1 MSVDKCIN
9 QELHL
14 KPCCF
19 ERRVPQE
26 SVRLRRGEF
35 GQPETGRR
43 SLVCSQPAT
52 SQDRLSHSISYSISR
67 MEPNFKEFIC
77 CLKWQQGN
85 CWKYGNCHNK
95 WISEVFMKYG
105 ITIEGCTKLP
115 NNLITYNSHGRP
127 NIILCKCRQEAIPEH
142 MYIFHLIL
150 KPLLWVPSYTLAQ
163 ESLLGPDLVA
173 FSEDCHCVSD
183 AVEAEKTPA
192 RDSARAPCS
201 RFPVH
206 ESMDDWYSVFESM
219 KSELV

>member
-9 QELHL
+9 RELHTN
-14 KPCCF
+14 PYCF

-35 GQPETGRR
+35 GRPETGRR

-52 SQDRLSHSISYSISR
+52 SQDRVSHSISYSISR

-115 NNLITYNSHGRP
+115 NNLITYNTHGRP
-127 NIILCKCRQEAIPEH
+127 NIILQVCKCRQEAIPEH
-142 MYIFHLIL
+142 TSF
-150 KPLLWVPSYTLAQ
+150 TL
-163 ESLLGPDLVA
+163 SWN
-173 FSEDCHCVSD
+173 HCYEYQV
-183 AVEAEKTPA
+183 T
-192 RDSARAPCS
+192 
-201 RFPVH
+201 
-206 ESMDDWYSVFESM
+206 
-219 KSELV
+219 L